1 MLIYSVA
8 KYPEVERKVRE
19 EIDTFMKNDDYSYE
33 NLKNFTY
40 IDNLQKE
47 TMRCYGPAPLLFERK
62 ARVDNYLN
70 GLPVKKGTIVSVV
83 QHANHFSEKYFK
95 SPN

>member
-1 MLIYSVA
+1 
-8 KYPEVERKVRE
+8 
-19 EIDTFMKNDDYSYE
+19 MKNDDYSYE

-70 GLPVKKGTIVSVV
+70 GVPVRKGTMVSIM
-83 QHANHFSEKYFK
+83 QFGNHFSEKYFK